1 MTELEGVVEV
11 VPDAVEAADDGGFG
25 SHESVA
31 HPDGE
36 NCVLL
41 AEGLSGGDS
50 FVMAP
55 CLLALP
61 APDHASER
69 TLCGTGES

>member
-11 VPDAVEAADDGGFG
+11 VPDAVEATDDGGLRG
-25 SHESVA
+25 HEGVT

-36 NCVLL
+36 NGILL
-41 AEGLSGGDS
+41 AECLPSGDS

-55 CLLALP
+55 CLLAIP

-69 TLCGTGES
+69 KLCGTAE